1 MIRMENNTIK
11 SLTNKFKLYE
21 WYYVMVIVGYIM
33 TLVSGIVHPGIIASL
48 LLLLITGQLFFDKQF
63 CMKGTIDYLMAL
75 YFIYNLLSG
84 TWCVSFG
91 MPISVFLGEF
101 ATAALPMVFY
111 YVGRSITDHLEG
123 FYRKFIIAIFLVCI
137 VGFVLYI
144 FAPEFYLNYLYN
156 LHYISK
162 ADAPTMRIR
171 MISVIGSI
179 LVGYLSVAAM
189 LASSHIII
197 NSKGKSGKLL
207 LFINC
212 FFAFMSNQRSAMVV
226 AMVVLVYVNLLIFF
240 TFKLLPKKYFAM
252 ECGGIIVAFAGI
264 CIIYFPAIMKI
275 YYRLVSLPGAIGQR
289 SDQWVGAMN
298 NMANIWLGNGLG
310 ANGHRAQGFTDYFI
324 ADGGLAKLFCEMG
337 ILGTSIFIFMM
348 ILIFRKGSKKLVK
361 CSAELGIIAIT
372 LLQCI
377 GSNLLEF
384 QLATPIFWFAVG
396 RCASVIMEE

>member
-1 MIRMENNTIK
+1 MIRMENNTVRP
-11 SLTNKFKLYE
+11 LTNKFKLYE
-21 WYYVMVIVGYIM
+21 WYYVIVIVGYIM

-48 LLLLITGQLFFDKQF
+48 LLLLITGQLFIDKQF
-63 CMKGTIDYLMAL
+63 CVKGTIDYLMVL
-75 YFIYNLLSG
+75 YFIYNLISG
-84 TWCVSFG
+84 IWCVSFG

-111 YVGRSITDHLEG
+111 YVGRSIADHLEG

-144 FAPEFYLNYLYN
+144 FAPEFYLNYLFN

-189 LASSHIII
+189 LASAHIMI

-226 AMVVLVYVNLLIFF
+226 AMIVLVYVNLLIFF
-240 TFKLLPKKYFAM
+240 TFKLLPKKFFAM
-252 ECGGIIVAFAGI
+252 ECGGIILAFAGI
-264 CIIYFPAIMKI
+264 CVIYFPAIMKI
-275 YYRLVSLPGAIGQR
+275 YYRLISLPGAIGQR

-310 ANGHRAQGFTDYFI
+310 ANGHRAQGFTNHLI

>member
-1 MIRMENNTIK
+1 MIRMENNTVRP
-11 SLTNKFKLYE
+11 LTNKFKLYE
-21 WYYVMVIVGYIM
+21 WYYVIVIVGYIM

-48 LLLLITGQLFFDKQF
+48 LLLFITGQLFFDKQF
-63 CMKGTIDYLMAL
+63 CVKGTIDYLMVL

-84 TWCVSFG
+84 IWCVSFG

-101 ATAALPMVFY
+101 ATAALPMMFY

-144 FAPEFYLNYLYN
+144 FAPEFYLNYLFN

-189 LASSHIII
+189 LASAHIMI
-197 NSKGKSGKLL
+197 NSRGKSGKLL

-226 AMVVLVYVNLLIFF
+226 AMIVLVYVNLLIFF
-240 TFKLLPKKYFAM
+240 TFKLLPKKFFAM
-252 ECGGIIVAFAGI
+252 ECGGIILAFAGI
-264 CIIYFPAIMKI
+264 CVIYFPAIMKI
-275 YYRLVSLPGAIGQR
+275 YYRLISLPGAIGQR
-289 SDQWVGAMN
+289 SDQWVGAVN

-310 ANGHRAQGFTDYFI
+310 ANGHRAQGFTDHFI

>member
-1 MIRMENNTIK
+1 MENNTIK

>member
-1 MIRMENNTIK
+1 MIRMENNTVRP
-11 SLTNKFKLYE
+11 LTNKFKLYE
-21 WYYVMVIVGYIM
+21 WYYVIVIVGYIM

-48 LLLLITGQLFFDKQF
+48 LLLFITGQLFFDKQF
-63 CMKGTIDYLMAL
+63 CVKGTIDYLMVL

-84 TWCVSFG
+84 IWCVSFG

-101 ATAALPMVFY
+101 ATAALPMMFY

-144 FAPEFYLNYLYN
+144 FAPEFYLNYLFN

-189 LASSHIII
+189 LASAHIMI
-197 NSKGKSGKLL
+197 NSRGKSGKLL

-226 AMVVLVYVNLLIFF
+226 AMIVLVYVNLLIFF

-252 ECGGIIVAFAGI
+252 ECGGIILAFAGI
-264 CIIYFPAIMKI
+264 CVIYFPAIMKI
-275 YYRLVSLPGAIGQR
+275 YYRLISLPGAIGQR

-310 ANGHRAQGFTDYFI
+310 ANGHRAQGFTDHFI

-348 ILIFRKGSKKLVK
+348 ILIFKKGSKKLVK

>member
-1 MIRMENNTIK
+1 ME
-11 SLTNKFKLYE
+11 NKFKLYE
-21 WYYVMVIVGYIM
+21 WYYVIVIVGYIM
-33 TLVSGIVHPGIIASL
+33 TLVSGSVHPGIIASL
-48 LLLLITGQLFFDKQF
+48 LMLLITGQLFLDKQF
-63 CMKGTIDYLMAL
+63 CVKGTIDYLMVL
-75 YFIYNLLSG
+75 YFIYNLISG
-84 TWCVSFG
+84 IWCISFG

-101 ATAALPMVFY
+101 ATAALPMIFF
-111 YVGRSITDHLEG
+111 YVGRSITEHLEG

-137 VGFVLYI
+137 VGFALYI
-144 FAPEFYLNYLYN
+144 FAPEFYLNYLFH

-189 LASSHIII
+189 LASAHIMI
-197 NSKGKSGKLL
+197 NSKGKSGTLL

-226 AMVVLVYVNLLIFF
+226 AILVLLYVNLLLFF
-240 TFKLLPKKYFAM
+240 TFKMLPKKYFVI
-252 ECGGIIVAFAGI
+252 ECGGILLSFAGV

-275 YYRLVSLPGAIGQR
+275 YYRLISLPGAIGQR
-289 SDQWVGAMN
+289 SDQWVGAVN

-310 ANGHRAQGFTDYFI
+310 ANGHRAQGFTDHFI

-337 ILGTSIFIFMM
+337 ILGTSIFIYMM
-348 ILIFRKGSKKLVK
+348 ILVFKKGSKKLVK

>member
-1 MIRMENNTIK
+1 MIRMENNTVRP
-11 SLTNKFKLYE
+11 LTNKFKLYE
-21 WYYVMVIVGYIM
+21 WYYVIVIVGYIM

-48 LLLLITGQLFFDKQF
+48 LLLFITGQLFFDKQF
-63 CMKGTIDYLMAL
+63 CVKGTIDYLMVL

-84 TWCVSFG
+84 IWCVSFG

-101 ATAALPMVFY
+101 ATAALPMMFY

-144 FAPEFYLNYLYN
+144 FAPEFYLNYLFN

-189 LASSHIII
+189 LASAHIMI
-197 NSKGKSGKLL
+197 NSRGKSGKLL

-226 AMVVLVYVNLLIFF
+226 AMIVLVYVNLLLFF

-252 ECGGIIVAFAGI
+252 ECTGILLAFAGI
-264 CIIYFPAIMKI
+264 CVIYFPAIMKI
-275 YYRLVSLPGAIGQR
+275 YYRLISLPGAIGQR
-289 SDQWVGAMN
+289 SDQWVGAVN

-310 ANGHRAQGFTDYFI
+310 ANGHRAQGFTDHFI